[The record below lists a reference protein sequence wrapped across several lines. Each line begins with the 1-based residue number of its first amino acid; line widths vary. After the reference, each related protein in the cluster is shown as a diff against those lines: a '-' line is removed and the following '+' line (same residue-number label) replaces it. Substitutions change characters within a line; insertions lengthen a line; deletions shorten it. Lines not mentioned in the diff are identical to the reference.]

1 MSDKE
6 KEIIEKIAEGLPH
19 LSEFDKG
26 YFLGVVEAKA
36 DKRVQSAAEQLE
48 LAVKQEGGGR
58 KMKLTQVMAEQE
70 YRIKRIEKRQKFISS
85 VLVIITLIVLLGN
98 TIHQTFDQDN

>member
-6 KEIIEKIAEGLPH
+6 KEIIEKIAKGLPN

-36 DKRVQSAAEQLE
+36 DKRTQSATE
-48 LAVKQEGGGR
+48 LP
-58 KMKLTQVMAEQE
+58 
-70 YRIKRIEKRQKFISS
+70 
-85 VLVIITLIVLLGN
+85 VLVAK
-98 TIHQTFDQDN
+98 

>member
-6 KEIIEKIAEGLPH
+6 KEIIEKIAEGLSN

-36 DKRVQSAAEQLE
+36 DKRTQQTAEPL
-48 LAVKQEGGGR
+48 
-58 KMKLTQVMAEQE
+58 
-70 YRIKRIEKRQKFISS
+70 
-85 VLVIITLIVLLGN
+85 VLVAK
-98 TIHQTFDQDN
+98 

>member
-6 KEIIEKIAEGLPH
+6 KEIIKKIAEGLPN

-36 DKRVQSAAEQLE
+36 DKRTQQAAEPSALV
-48 LAVKQEGGGR
+48 AKQEGGEGSGEISMDKDKR
-58 KMKLTQVMAEQE
+58 KP
-70 YRIKRIEKRQKFISS
+70 
-85 VLVIITLIVLLGN
+85 
-98 TIHQTFDQDN
+98 

>member
-36 DKRVQSAAEQLE
+36 DKRAQPAAEPLE
-48 LAVKQEGGGR
+48 RAAR
-58 KMKLTQVMAEQE
+58 
-70 YRIKRIEKRQKFISS
+70 
-85 VLVIITLIVLLGN
+85 
-98 TIHQTFDQDN
+98 